1 MRQTLAKR
9 PRVAGLISEYR
20 RYSHGQNIIDR
31 LMGGYGWENQW
42 HYPELDVVSLYVDQ
56 FPESDLSRE
65 REQRHPDLHI
75 YPSIAEAL
83 TLGGDELAVDGVVL
97 IAEHGDYPRNE
108 RGQKLYPRYEFF
120 QQITSVFRTTGKTAP
135 VFCDKHLSYDWNRA
149 RQMYDTSQELGF
161 AFMAGSSL
169 PVTSRVP
176 AIDIPLGASVEEA
189 MCMASAGDD
198 GGDIHALE
206 AIYAI
211 LGPGF
216 LTCRNTGT
224 KTQNV
229 VHFTHGRGA
238 DVVVV
243 VSKDMFGGFGYLTLC
258 GTHGSVQLKSGDSFF
273 SFKSQLDDYVRYLR
287 TGVRS
292 YPFSETVELMR
303 MVIAGIES
311 RQRDGALIEIT

>member
-1 MRQTLAKR
+1 MESKPIIEKRDISIGILGLTPGNGHPYSWSAMFNGYDKEKMTAECFYAGIPEYLNKEPAESFGVDGAK
-9 PRVAGLISEYR
+9 VTHISCTGEGDFEAEHAAACSLIP
-20 RYSHGQNIIDR
+20 N
-31 LMGGYGWENQW
+31 
-42 HYPELDVVSLYVDQ
+42 VVSDPKELIGEVDAVIVATDIGHEHVERCRP
-56 FPESDLSRE
+56 FVEAGIPIFVDKPMVDNTTDLKIFEGWVSDGASIVSSSSMRYTKEFGPYRLSTRE
-65 REQRHPDLHI
+65 
-75 YPSIAEAL
+75 
-83 TLGGDELAVDGVVL
+83 LGT
-97 IAEHGDYPRNE
+97 I
-108 RGQKLYPRYEFF
+108 RYAT
-120 QQITSVFRTTGKTAP
+120 ITSAKYWETYG
-135 VFCDKHLSYDWNRA
+135 
-149 RQMYDTSQELGF
+149 
-161 AFMAGSSL
+161 
-169 PVTSRVP
+169 
-176 AIDIPLGASVEEA
+176 
-189 MCMASAGDD
+189 
-198 GGDIHALE
+198 IHALE